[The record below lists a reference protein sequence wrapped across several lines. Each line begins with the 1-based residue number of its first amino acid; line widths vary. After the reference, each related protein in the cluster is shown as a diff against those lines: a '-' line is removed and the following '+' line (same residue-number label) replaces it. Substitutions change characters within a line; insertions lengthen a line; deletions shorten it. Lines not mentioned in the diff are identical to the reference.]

1 MNDIVFYNLDFEK
14 VYILPASSRETGYVS
29 MTYRIDFADSGTFQ
43 LSFWDAELE
52 ALIRQST
59 EGLLLEYG
67 AFQGFLTDYQF
78 KDTEKKAFGMHL
90 NGLLYKEVLPAVAQT
105 TGTLE
110 ELAYA
115 LIENNYTWLLTAA
128 EVGGFPQAT
137 LETDTYKNG
146 NDVINELVQ
155 RYNCGY
161 TISFDSAAKTL
172 TFKLLKSEMNP
183 LMLSENNLNAYGF
196 QEDYDIKDAAFG
208 GWYEE
213 EQEDADPIWKYIT
226 TAEKTGIRRQNIVL
240 SAKQADEALEE
251 LSCSPAC
258 AVSSVILPDIPG
270 NISRIFPKGPIF
282 LTCLIC
288 SSRSLISKEFSL
300 SFWATSIA
308 FFSSTSSCAFSIR
321 VSTSPMPRIRDAIR
335 SGWKTSRSSSF
346 SPIPA
351 NLIGF
356 PVTARTDSAAPP
368 RVSPSSLVRIMPSI
382 PSVSL
387 KLCATLTAS

>member
-155 RYNCGY
+155 RCNCGY

-172 TFKLLKSEMNP
+172 TFRLLKSEMNP

-226 TAEKTGIRRQNIVL
+226 TAAKTGIRRQNIVL
-240 SAKQADEALEE
+240 SAKKADEALEE
-251 LSCSPAC
+251 L
-258 AVSSVILPDIPG
+258 
-270 NISRIFPKGPIF
+270 KQ
-282 LTCLIC
+282 
-288 SSRSLISKEFSL
+288 K
-300 SFWATSIA
+300 
-308 FFSSTSSCAFSIR
+308 
-321 VSTSPMPRIRDAIR
+321 
-335 SGWKTSRSSSF
+335 
-346 SPIPA
+346 
-351 NLIGF
+351 
-356 PVTARTDSAAPP
+356 TAR
-368 RVSPSSLVRIMPSI
+368 RQ
-382 PSVSL
+382 
-387 KLCATLTAS
+387 LTASTRNLTCGVDYSIGDRVRVQNGNETVVKMITAVEFSNENNQINEKPIMNDWNEVSE